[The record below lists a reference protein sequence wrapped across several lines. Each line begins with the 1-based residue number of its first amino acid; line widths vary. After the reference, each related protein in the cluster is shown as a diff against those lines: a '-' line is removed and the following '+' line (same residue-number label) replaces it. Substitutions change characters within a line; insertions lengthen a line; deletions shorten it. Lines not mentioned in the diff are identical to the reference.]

1 MPSFPDATVMVV
13 DDYRFMRHLLIKMLE
28 DLGFQNFL
36 EAEDGEQ
43 ALEVAKQ
50 SKVDLI
56 VSDLQMPRM
65 DGVEFVRQLRQVPEI
80 ATIPVLIITAEHST
94 KVEDEVRE
102 AGGNAFLGKPF
113 SVEDLQVAVTP
124 LLRA

>member
-1 MPSFPDATVMVV
+1 MVV

-43 ALEVAKQ
+43 ALEVARQ
-50 SKVDLI
+50 GAVDLI

-65 DGVEFVRQLRQVPEI
+65 DGVEFVRQLRQEPEVGS
-80 ATIPVLIITAEHST
+80 IPVLIITAEHST
-94 KVEDEVRE
+94 KVEDEVRA

-113 SVEDLQVAVTP
+113 SVEDLQAAVS
-124 LLRA
+124 LLLKP